1 MIWARLSRSPVV
13 WALGDQVLVSA
24 CNFALTLVVA
34 RLVSLADFSAY
45 GLAVTLV
52 WFVSALHRAY
62 LTQPMAIDA
71 VGDDAARVG
80 ARLKAVL
87 MLQVLGWPL
96 IGVLFALVAVRY
108 LPSQAMALAA
118 TVFAA
123 SFLLQETLRRL
134 LFAQRRMRL
143 ISGLDGLAYGGQLLI
158 SAGAGLMHGGTLP
171 VAWVMWLAALPFLLS
186 AALAYR
192 SLPLAMRETVWPAR
206 AALRETAR
214 EHWAESRWVCFSQVF
229 MFGSFM
235 LVPFQIAEWG
245 KPLWVAQYNAAGSI
259 LNGLNIVRQALGNHL
274 PIETARRFK
283 DGGAVAMR
291 AYLGRSAWTI
301 LGLAALIVGVLVG
314 LGEWLVMVLFG
325 ARFQEA
331 AAVLPH
337 AAVGPLI
344 GMLSLVSQSGGL
356 VIRQT
361 EHIFW
366 SYVAGTIVSFALAPW
381 WIPAFGL
388 LGAVWVSNMGVIVPT
403 VWHLLVF
410 RRQVR
415 AL

>member
-1 MIWARLSRSPVV
+1 MILARLWRSPVI

-24 CNFALTLVVA
+24 CNFGLTLLVA
-34 RLVSLADFSAY
+34 RLVTLADFSAY

-62 LTQPMAIDA
+62 LTQPMVIDA
-71 VGDDAARVG
+71 VGEDEALVG
-80 ARLKAVL
+80 ARLKAVIV
-87 MLQVLGWPL
+87 LQVLGWPL
-96 IGVLFALVAVRY
+96 IGGLFALVALRY

-118 TVFAA
+118 AVFAA

-143 ISGLDGLAYGGQLLI
+143 ISALDGLAYGGQLLVI
-158 SAGAGLMHGGTLP
+158 AGAGLLLDDALP
-171 VAWVMWLAALPFLLS
+171 VAWVMLLAALPFLAS

-192 SLPLAMRETVWPAR
+192 SLPTSVRETPWPEPAG
-206 AALRETAR
+206 LRQTAR
-214 EHWAESRWVCFSQVF
+214 SHWVESRWVCFSQVF

-283 DGGAVAMR
+283 EGGVTAMR
-291 AYLGRSAWTI
+291 GYLWRSAWTI
-301 LGLAALIVGVLVG
+301 LALAALIVGVLVG
-314 LGEWLVMVLFG
+314 LGEWLVLLLFG
-325 ARFQEA
+325 ERFQEA

-366 SYVAGTIVSFALAPW
+366 SYVGGTVVSFALAPW

-388 LGAVWVSNMGVIVPT
+388 LGAVWVSNVGVIVPT
-403 VWHLLVF
+403 VWHLIVF

-415 AL
+415 AM